1 MDVLSRGRE
10 TSQKLIYN
18 VQWVIRKV
26 NWANESETNN
36 SGFDSGVSA
45 TNQNTIQVFFS
56 RSYYTCD
63 IQKNISHLC
72 LFYVLCFL
80 IMKCGICAQQKIEF
94 FENVA

>member
-1 MDVLSRGRE
+1 MDREFKERLKMDVLSRGIE
-10 TSQKLIYN
+10 TTQKLIYN

-26 NWANESETNN
+26 NLANESETNN
-36 SGFDSGVSA
+36 LRFDSGVSA

-72 LFYVLCFL
+72 LFYV
-80 IMKCGICAQQKIEF
+80 F
-94 FENVA
+94 FAS